1 MVRSATLAIS
11 SFFVVLC
18 CAQDWSCT
26 VPAERYAILN
36 EDAWKSNLEQLE
48 GVPFQVDRSDVERA
62 ECILME
68 FITWHK
74 GLTRQGRDSL
84 MDVSEGL
91 IRNVCMS
98 KDWSTYHR
106 QYRGYDQAGSRIIR
120 VNLSCHEPSDNG
132 FLKVDL
138 AKVWYEVDDGGDCC
152 FQASVD
158 LTHGE
163 VVRFSVNGPVD
174 PSWCTAPSGP

>member
-1 MVRSATLAIS
+1 MVRFITLGIS
-11 SFFVVLC
+11 SFFVLLC
-18 CAQDWSCT
+18 CAQDRTCT
-26 VPAERYAILN
+26 VPAVRYAILN

-62 ECILME
+62 ECILAE

-74 GLTRQGRDSL
+74 GLTLQGRDSL
-84 MDVSEGL
+84 MDVSEGR
-91 IRNVCMS
+91 IRTACMS

-106 QYRGYDQAGSRIIR
+106 QYRGYEQEGSRIIR
-120 VNLSCHEPSDNG
+120 VNLSCHDPSDIG
-132 FLKVDL
+132 HLKVDL
-138 AKVWYEVDDGGDCC
+138 TKVWYEVDDGGDCY